1 MDEVQNSI
9 SEKQAVKNAVLEIVK
24 VLDEQQRQQE
34 HIKDIC
40 NSIHGKYGFDK
51 KLLRSLAKHYHKQS
65 INDTVNNTNE
75 IFDKYEELFG

>member
-24 VLDEQQRQQE
+24 VLDEQKQQRE

-40 NSIHGKYGFDK
+40 NSIHEKYGFDK
-51 KLLRSLAKHYHKQS
+51 KILRYLAKHYHLQS
-65 INDTVNNTNE
+65 INETVNTTNE
-75 IFDKYEELFG
+75 IFNKYEELFG

>member
-1 MDEVQNSI
+1 MEQHQI
-9 SEKQAVKNAVLEIVK
+9 SEKQAVKNAILEIVK
-24 VLDEQQRQQE
+24 ILDEQQRQRE

-40 NSIHGKYGFDK
+40 DSIHDKYGFDK

-65 INDTVNNTNE
+65 INDTVNTTNE

>member
-1 MDEVQNSI
+1 MEQHQI

-24 VLDEQQRQQE
+24 VLDEQQRQRE

-40 NSIHGKYGFDK
+40 NSIHDKYGFDK
-51 KLLRSLAKHYHKQS
+51 KLLRLLAKHYHKQS
-65 INDTVNNTNE
+65 INETVNTTNE